1 MGWSDANA
9 RGPGVDGEASIG
21 VGILREGLPEAIEK
35 GVVRVLDGPEYNMP
49 ASPTDNP
56 NLGPSPTT
64 AIMWH
69 AMSSTSS
76 LKASNRLHDSRWMVG
91 FLVIQF
97 FSRYEL
103 LVHLNGKKTFYRT

>member
-35 GVVRVLDGPEYNMP
+35 GVVRVLDGPEYNVP

-64 AIMWH
+64 TIMWH

-76 LKASNRLHDSRWMVG
+76 LKVFDTQTLLWRVRSPRSVSFKFCTRL
-91 FLVIQF
+91 
-97 FSRYEL
+97 
-103 LVHLNGKKTFYRT
+103 